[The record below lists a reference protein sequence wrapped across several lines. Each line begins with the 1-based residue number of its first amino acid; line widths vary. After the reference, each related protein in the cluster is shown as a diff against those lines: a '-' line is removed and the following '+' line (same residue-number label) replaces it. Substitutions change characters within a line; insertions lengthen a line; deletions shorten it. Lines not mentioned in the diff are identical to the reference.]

1 MGLWSCTDSS
11 FSIRSAKA
19 LRVTSKGSKPRS
31 SSCCLLDEPKP
42 NAACQSVEE
51 DTGIVSVGGGKKG
64 EVTPSVFD
72 MGMFASVF
80 VIDSV
85 CKCCTGGEKALW
97 FRSHR
102 PVRTAAGRGGKRRQP
117 GGEGVRMPEVAVV

>member
-1 MGLWSCTDSS
+1 M
-11 FSIRSAKA
+11 
-19 LRVTSKGSKPRS
+19 TSNGSKPRS

-51 DTGIVSVGGGKKG
+51 DTGIVSVGGKGKKG
-64 EVTPSVFD
+64 EATPSVFD
-72 MGMFASVF
+72 MRMFASVF
-80 VIDSV
+80 VIVSA

-102 PVRTAAGRGGKRRQP
+102 PVRTAAGGGGKGRQP